1 MRTNEELL
9 AHLMGRL
16 DKSYTLV
23 YADQNDRLTHDQQ
36 DALARGDW
44 ESLWE
49 SIDEWHCDA
58 QWGGIDWEREELVKA
73 ELDDDDEREQFEN
86 SDEWHELGLAI
97 QERDDSNWLKDV
109 CGHNVLLRVRASECD
124 DIVQESFDPRTWA
137 ADCGVEPTPANLA
150 SITGALNECVDR
162 AVTPFWLF
170 TVNESDLYQLHFEH
184 EEVRLRVRNPHLL
197 FEDTMAGSGM
207 ECKVE
212 HTEILHREHLRSDRD
227 QVGYSW
233 DEVCGLHLPAF
244 RVDTEIVM
252 PFSFEPEAACA
263 LVLGE
268 AS

>member
-16 DKSYTLV
+16 DKTYTLV
-23 YADQNDRLTHDQQ
+23 YADRGDRLTNDQQ

-44 ESLWE
+44 ESLWA
-49 SIDEWHCDA
+49 SIDEWYHDA
-58 QWGGIDWEREELVKA
+58 QWPSIDWEREDLVKA
-73 ELDDDDEREQFEN
+73 ELDDDEREQFEN
-86 SDEWHELGLAI
+86 SDEWGELGLAI

-124 DIVQESFDPRTWA
+124 DIVQESFNPRTWA
-137 ADCGVEPTPANLA
+137 ADCGVEPTPHNLEQ
-150 SITGALNECVDR
+150 ITDALNECVGR
-162 AVTPFWLF
+162 AITPFWLF
-170 TVNESDLYQLHFEH
+170 TVNECDLYELHFER
-184 EEVRLRVRNPHLL
+184 EEARLRVRNPHLL
-197 FEDTMAGSGM
+197 FEDAMAGTGM

-233 DEVCGLHLPAF
+233 DELCGLPAF
-244 RVDTEIVM
+244 AVDTEIVM
-252 PFSFEPEAACA
+252 PPSFEPEAVCA